1 MGMRPQAKLAP
12 SVLLKSMVIA
22 CVCMAVVVRTFHPI
36 SLNAPPKPS
45 HFWAGEVSLTVTVA
59 VPVDV
64 VAVAFIQY
72 APAAEV
78 ITFIVT
84 AVPPVPVEPPVAA
97 PPVPV
102 EPPTPP
108 VPAFPAMPPVPVEPQ
123 VPQLAALVVVSTQAL
138 PPHSVWPPEQLVP
151 QLLLLQ
157 TWPV

>member
-22 CVCMAVVVRTFHPI
+22 CVCMAVEVRTLHPI
-36 SLNAPPKPS
+36 SLKAPPKPS

-84 AVPPVPVEPPVAA
+84 AVPPVPVVPPVAA

-108 VPAFPAMPPVPVEPQ
+108 VPAFPAMPPVPVEPP
-123 VPQLAALVVVSTQAL
+123 VL
-138 PPHSVWPPEQLVP
+138 PPPVPVFPPVP
-151 QLLLLQ
+151 VVTLSTHALLAQ
-157 TWPV
+157 CWVDPQA